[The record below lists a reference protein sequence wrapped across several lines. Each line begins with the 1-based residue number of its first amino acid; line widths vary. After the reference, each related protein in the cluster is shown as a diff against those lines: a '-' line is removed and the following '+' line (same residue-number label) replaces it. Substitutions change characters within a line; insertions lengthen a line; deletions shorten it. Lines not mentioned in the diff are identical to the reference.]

1 MLGELLN
8 SKVRIMYTSYT
19 CGNVTEG
26 IVVGVDD
33 NFVKLDTGLII
44 AIKYIVTVKP
54 L

>member
-1 MLGELLN
+1 MLNELLN
-8 SKVRIMYTSYT
+8 NKVRIMYTSYT
-19 CGNVTEG
+19 RENVTEG

-44 AIKYIVTVKP
+44 AIKYIVYIKP